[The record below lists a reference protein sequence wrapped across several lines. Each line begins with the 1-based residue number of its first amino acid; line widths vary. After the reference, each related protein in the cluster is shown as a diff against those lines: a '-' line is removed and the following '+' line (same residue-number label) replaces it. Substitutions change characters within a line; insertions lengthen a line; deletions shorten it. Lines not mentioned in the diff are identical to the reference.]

1 VALAAVVVWTVVA
14 AVVAITVVSNSSGVV
29 TACVVSCA
37 LVVVSATVVAVC
49 VVACDCSIR
58 TQAFLL
64 SLLNPSLQLLH
75 LTSIELIQVLLGIPL
90 KHVQVTNGAIVAG
103 LRVTTVP
110 VLDPLVDPPLDVFIG
125 LRTQSLP
132 DLVKPVLQLAQL
144 VPLVVQAVPVAA
156 VPKVHVQ
163 TA

>member
-1 VALAAVVVWTVVA
+1 VALAGVVVLTVVA
-14 AVVAITVVSNSSGVV
+14 AVVAVTVVSNSSGVV
-29 TACVVSCA
+29 TACVVFCA

-90 KHVQVTNGAIVAG
+90 KHVQVTNGFTTG

-110 VLDPLVDPPLDVFIG
+110 VLDPLVDPPLDVSIG

-132 DLVKPVLQLAQL
+132 DLVKPVLQLAQF